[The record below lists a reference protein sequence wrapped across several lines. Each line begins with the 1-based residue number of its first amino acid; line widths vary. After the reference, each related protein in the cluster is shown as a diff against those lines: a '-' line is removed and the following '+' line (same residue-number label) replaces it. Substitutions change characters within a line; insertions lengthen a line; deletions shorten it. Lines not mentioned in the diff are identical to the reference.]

1 MRQRAVWVAM
11 ALDQSSC
18 AVDLLEASSRAGAAT
33 SAPSS
38 AGRSPLA
45 SGPEL
50 YPNGH
55 DEDDAARQFVTAL
68 MDPNGM
74 VAGLEEFVRRP
85 KWQERSA
92 CRNEDTSTFFP
103 VDGVG
108 LAVARRICARC
119 PVISECRAFA
129 CADSSLKGIW
139 AGMSER
145 ERARERQRARAQPPS
160 SFPRA
165 SRADELSAAS
175 AAR

>member
-1 MRQRAVWVAM
+1 MES
-11 ALDQSSC
+11 DQSSY
-18 AVDLLEASSRAGAAT
+18 AVEFVGVSSHAGAAT

-38 AGRSPLA
+38 AGRAPLA
-45 SGPEL
+45 NGPRL
-50 YPNGH
+50 YQVDPV
-55 DEDDAARQFVTAL
+55 EDDAARQFVSAL

-74 VAGLEEFVRRP
+74 VAGLEELVRRP

-119 PVISECRAFA
+119 PVISDCRAFA

-145 ERARERQRARAQPPS
+145 ERARERQRTRGRPTVERPAG
-160 SFPRA
+160 
-165 SRADELSAAS
+165 
-175 AAR
+175 